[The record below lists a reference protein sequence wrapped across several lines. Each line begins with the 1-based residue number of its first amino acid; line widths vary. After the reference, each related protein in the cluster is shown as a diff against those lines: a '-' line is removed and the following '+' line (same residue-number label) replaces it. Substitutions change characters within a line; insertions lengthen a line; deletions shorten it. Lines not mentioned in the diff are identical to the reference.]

1 MKIRILLV
9 DDEALVAERTR
20 ILIDSLDNYIVE
32 SVAYNY
38 KSACKLIEEGC
49 FDLAIIDINLE
60 EEKSGMDLAQLLGQ
74 NHKPFI
80 YLTSF
85 ADQDTLA
92 TALEFNPIGY
102 SVKPINKNSLFADL
116 EMARLQH
123 IKKNIVIIK
132 EGKREIKLNAL
143 CIYYIKSSGN
153 YCEVQSNKGTT
164 LIRSKLL
171 DWHQIHPDFQQIH
184 RSYVV
189 NNKMIISKSSKGL
202 ILKNGELIPWSS
214 TYSNHKTPPNHTSE

>member
-9 DDEALVAERTR
+9 DDEALVAEKTR

-38 KSACKLIEEGC
+38 RSACKLIEEGC

-60 EEKSGMDLAQLLGQ
+60 EEKNGMDLAYLLGQ
-74 NHKPFI
+74 HHKPFI

-85 ADQDTLA
+85 ADQDTL
-92 TALEFNPIGY
+92 TLALEHNPIGY
-102 SVKPINKNSLFADL
+102 TVKPINRDSLFADL

-123 IKKNIVIIK
+123 IKKDLFIIK
-132 EGKREIKLNAL
+132 EGRREIELNTS

-153 YCEVQSNKGTT
+153 YCEVQSNKGVK
-164 LIRSKLL
+164 LIRSKLQ
-171 DWHQIHPDFQQIH
+171 DWHQLHPNFQQIH

-189 NNKMIISKSSKGL
+189 NNEMIVSKTSKG
-202 ILKNGELIPWSS
+202 IKLKNGHTIPYSS
-214 TYSNHKTPPNHTSE
+214 LYLNDPTPQS